1 MNELLSN
8 IALGFSIASSY
19 EGLLYCFIGVFLG
32 TVVGVLPGI
41 GIMATMAMLMPITY
55 HIDPTFGLI
64 MLAGIYYGADFGGS
78 TAAILMNMPGTAV
91 SAVTG
96 LEGYPM
102 ALKGRAGPALFMK
115 AIASFVGTMFGVVL
129 LAGFSAPLARVA
141 LKFGPQEY
149 VALMALGLVS
159 ASVIGNGRAI
169 RSLAAVTLGLAL
181 GLIGL
186 DLNSGVARF
195 TFGLTEFY
203 DGLPLVAVAI
213 GLFGLPEIISNAGK
227 ANLPKLTDTKVRLKD
242 MMPTR
247 EDWRRST
254 MPMARGSVFG
264 GFFGALPGTGGL
276 VATFVAYAVERKVSR
291 HPEEFGHGV
300 IEGVAA
306 PEAANNASVQSAFIP
321 TLSLGIPGDPV
332 MAIMLG
338 VMMIHGIVPGPTVI
352 QEKPDLFWGL
362 VVSFVIGSVMLLILN
377 LPLIGMW
384 VKLLKIPYNLLFPV
398 IVAFTCIGI
407 YSVNYQMMDV
417 FVLLAFGFL
426 GVGMKALNFE
436 VAPLLLGF
444 VLGPMIEIYFRRAT
458 AVSNGDLMT
467 FVERPIAATILAIV
481 FAILAFAVG
490 NAIWKGFGKRANGKA
505 GKV

>member
-1 MNELLSN
+1 MSELLQN
-8 IALGFSIASSY
+8 LALGLSVASSLS
-19 EGLLYCFIGVFLG
+19 GLFYCFLGVFLG

-78 TAAILMNMPGTAV
+78 TAAILMNLPGTAV

-96 LEGYPM
+96 IEGYPM
-102 ALKGRAGPALFMK
+102 AKKGRAGPALFMK
-115 AIASFVGTMFGVVL
+115 AIASFFGTLFGVIL
-129 LAGFSAPLARVA
+129 LAGFSVPLARVA

-149 VALMALGLVS
+149 VTLMALGLVA
-159 ASVIGNGRAI
+159 ASVIGSGRAV
-169 RSLAAVTLGLAL
+169 RSLASVSLGLAI

-186 DLNSGVARF
+186 DLNSGTARF
-195 TFGLTEFY
+195 TFGMTEFY

-213 GLFGLPEIISNAGK
+213 GLFGLPEIIANAGRTEM
-227 ANLPKLTDTKVRLKD
+227 PKVHQDKITMRE

-247 EDWRRST
+247 EDWRRSAA
-254 MPMARGSVFG
+254 PMARGSAIG

-276 VATFVAYAVERKVSR
+276 VATFVSYAVERKVSK
-291 HPEEFGHGV
+291 HPEEFGHGA

-306 PEAANNASVQSAFIP
+306 PEAANNAAVQSAFIP

-338 VMMIHGIVPGPTVI
+338 VMMIHGIIPGPDVI
-352 QEKPDLFWGL
+352 QSKPDLFWGL
-362 VVSFVIGSVMLLILN
+362 IVSFIIGNCMLLVLN

-384 VKLLKIPYNLLFPV
+384 VKLLKVPYNLLFPV

-407 YSVNYQMMDV
+407 YSVNYQVMDI

-444 VLGPMIEIYFRRAT
+444 VLGPMIEVYFRRSL
-458 AVSNGDLMT
+458 VLSGGDFNT
-467 FVERPIAATILAIV
+467 FIERPIAATIVSLIAVILLWV
-481 FAILAFAVG
+481 FGRFLWGFAKFRQERS
-490 NAIWKGFGKRANGKA
+490 AKNG
-505 GKV
+505 

>member
-8 IALGFSIASSY
+8 LALGFSVATTF

-41 GIMATMAMLMPITY
+41 GIMATMAMLMPITF

-78 TAAILMNMPGTAV
+78 TAAILMNLPGTAV

-96 LEGYPM
+96 IEGYPM
-102 ALKGRAGPALFMK
+102 AQKGRAGPALFMK

-129 LAGFSAPLARVA
+129 LAGFSVPLSRVA
-141 LKFGPQEY
+141 LNFGPQEY
-149 VALMALGLVS
+149 VALMSLGLIA
-159 ASVIGNGRAI
+159 ASVIGTGRSV
-169 RSLAAVTLGLAL
+169 RSLISVCLGLAM
-181 GLIGL
+181 GLVGL

-195 TFGLTEFY
+195 TFGMTEFY

-213 GLFGLPEIISNAGK
+213 GLFGLPEIISNAGRK
-227 ANLPKLTDTKVRLKD
+227 EIPKVMEDKIRMKD
-242 MMPTR
+242 MMPTS
-247 EDWRRST
+247 EDWRRSA
-254 MPMARGSVFG
+254 MPMARGSVVG

-276 VATFVAYAVERKVSR
+276 VATFVSYAIERRVSKR
-291 HPEEFGHGV
+291 PEEFGHGA

-338 VMMIHGIVPGPTVI
+338 VMMIHGILPGPDVI
-352 QEKPDLFWGL
+352 QSKPDLFWGL
-362 VVSFVIGSVMLLILN
+362 VVSFIIGNIMLLVLN
-377 LPLIGMW
+377 LPLIGIW
-384 VKLLKIPYNLLFPV
+384 VRLLKIPYNLLFPV

-407 YSVNYQMMDV
+407 YSVHYQVMDIY
-417 FVLLAFGFL
+417 VLLAFGFL

-444 VLGPMIEIYFRRAT
+444 VLGPMIEIYFRRAM
-458 AVSNGDLMT
+458 AVSNGDLGT
-467 FVERPIAATILAIV
+467 FIERPISASILLV
-481 FAILAFAVG
+481 VLAILAW
-490 NAIWKGFGKRANGKA
+490 AIGSAAWKGYKGNKGASIEN
-505 GKV
+505 V